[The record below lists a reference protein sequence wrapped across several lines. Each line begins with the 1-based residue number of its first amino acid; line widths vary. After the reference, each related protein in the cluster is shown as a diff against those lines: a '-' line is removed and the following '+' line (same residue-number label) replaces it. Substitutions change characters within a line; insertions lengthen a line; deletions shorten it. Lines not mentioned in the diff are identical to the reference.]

1 MTHTAAFRHELDLV
15 DATRLSR
22 LTEDARIAP
31 RRRSH
36 LLLHAGPEDQ
46 VQRLLIAA
54 QPGAYVRPHQHS
66 QQWEFLILQ
75 RGCIDVL
82 TFDEIGVVQG
92 RIQLDT
98 RTPVIQIAVATRH
111 TCFVRTPDTVVIE
124 VKPGPYRPNEFCDW
138 APEEGGLDA
147 ASYLSWLG
155 SAQPGQK
162 WKSI

>member
-1 MTHTAAFRHELDLV
+1 
-15 DATRLSR
+15 
-22 LTEDARIAP
+22 
-31 RRRSH
+31 
-36 LLLHAGPEDQ
+36 

-66 QQWEFLILQ
+66 QQWEFLTLQ

-82 TFDEIGVVQG
+82 TFDEVGVVQG

-124 VKPGPYRPNEFCDW
+124 VKPGPYWPNEFCDW
-138 APEEGGLDA
+138 APEEGEPDA